1 MCTLVLTVHL
11 CIRCTV
17 WSTTKVS
24 RSSCNNWVSAVYS
37 SVMLIN
43 AQSAHPA
50 GQVSGILLCQDQ
62 ALFEQGEGSF
72 DKELEKAKQAID
84 NLNSSPLS
92 ISEGDNEDDE
102 DTEVVLNTGAY
113 TTKSGRHSIVPDR
126 FSDKR

>member
-1 MCTLVLTVHL
+1 MDELTREIENCEDNL
-11 CIRCTV
+11 DGIRQQASNEATI
-17 WSTTKVS
+17 S
-24 RSSCNNWVSAVYS
+24 RE
-37 SVMLIN
+37 N
-43 AQSAHPA
+43 AESMIANLDRMRN
-50 GQVSGILLCQDQ
+50 SITNKLKDQ

-102 DTEVVLNTGAY
+102 DAEVVLNTGAY